1 MGKIFRFIIGFVLL
15 LILMALSLIVGT
27 RDIPVQTV
35 IESFTNYHAT
45 VDQLIVT
52 TDRLPRT
59 LIAILVGACLATAGA
74 ITQVLFRNPLASET
88 TLGINGGAS
97 FFMVIAVTFFPGMA
111 LSQLIWISFIGSGL
125 TFMLIFAIGRAQT
138 PLQLTLAGTSIA
150 ALFSSLTQGFLVLN
164 EQSLEQMLYWLTG
177 SVEGRKL
184 TDVIPVLPY
193 ILLGLVSALFL
204 SRSLNLLALGEEVS
218 KSLGLSVSVYKILA
232 GFSVVLLAGGSVA
245 IAGPILFVG
254 LLVPHL
260 AKIWI
265 GQDHRL
271 VIPFSALLGAILLL
285 CADMLGRAIMVQQ
298 VIPVGV
304 MTAVLGAPIFLFLVR
319 RSWGQKV

>member
-1 MGKIFRFIIGFVLL
+1 
-15 LILMALSLIVGT
+15 
-27 RDIPVQTV
+27 
-35 IESFTNYHAT
+35 
-45 VDQLIVT
+45 
-52 TDRLPRT
+52 
-59 LIAILVGACLATAGA
+59 
-74 ITQVLFRNPLASET
+74 
-88 TLGINGGAS
+88 
-97 FFMVIAVTFFPGMA
+97 MVIAVTFFPGMA